1 MRKRNLML
9 LLLLGAVAALAC
21 GQFVPDLMAPW
32 DGDDEIG
39 GVTLR
44 QQQPRSTP
52 TTPQSGVLAID
63 TLDKVVVYTP
73 HFSRI
78 DLVCATAPSEDDPEI
93 ILAAEAAFTGT
104 VYEGENFSHQNISG
118 DHVSGGTYYQ
128 GHACADITG
137 AFVWEKEG
145 WRFVQHD
152 AKVSMA
158 GAADHQG
165 AAFSQVLFIHRGERV
180 HCNIAATQVFRALC
194 KRHGQLSVVESRGKM
209 RFFDFVLYL
218 LAHDVDEALY
228 LDSGKA
234 FAHDN
239 TGSLLRLATNC
250 RSHATNWL
258 VFYR

>member
-32 DGDDEIG
+32 DGDEEIG

-104 VYEGENFSHQNISG
+104 VYEGENFSHQNIAG

-137 AFVWEKEG
+137 AFV
-145 WRFVQHD
+145 
-152 AKVSMA
+152 
-158 GAADHQG
+158 
-165 AAFSQVLFIHRGERV
+165 
-180 HCNIAATQVFRALC
+180 
-194 KRHGQLSVVESRGKM
+194 
-209 RFFDFVLYL
+209 
-218 LAHDVDEALY
+218 
-228 LDSGKA
+228 
-234 FAHDN
+234 
-239 TGSLLRLATNC
+239 
-250 RSHATNWL
+250 
-258 VFYR
+258 

>member
-32 DGDDEIG
+32 DGDEEIG

-104 VYEGENFSHQNISG
+104 VYEGENFSHQNIVG

-218 LAHDVDEALY
+218 LAHDVVEALY